1 MQPSE
6 KHSAFVGNLPPD
18 ISEHLLATVF
28 SHCGAVAEVRLP
40 RDREGN
46 PKQFGFVDFAD
57 ANGLATAIRELN
69 GKEIQGRAIRVD
81 AAGAAR
87 GAGGGGGGGGRRRAG
102 GGGGGGGG
110 GTYPEASA
118 NPMSLLALN
127 ADNADPHAMSAQ
139 IQALSKLQL
148 WEIVSQM
155 KALVD
160 QDAAQ
165 ARAMLI
171 ANPAVGLAILKAQIR
186 LGMVNAQSIGTVMAA
201 TTARQQAA
209 APPPPPPQP
218 APVLPPAPQPP
229 LVPPPPPHFA
239 PPHQPAQQVAP
250 PSMSV
255 APPPPPP
262 AYQQP
267 VAAPVQAAEA
277 AQQQALLAQVMQ
289 LTPEQLASLPPEQR
303 AQIEA
308 LRQSMGMGA

>member
-1 MQPSE
+1 
-6 KHSAFVGNLPPD
+6 
-18 ISEHLLATVF
+18 
-28 SHCGAVAEVRLP
+28 
-40 RDREGN
+40 
-46 PKQFGFVDFAD
+46 
-57 ANGLATAIRELN
+57 
-69 GKEIQGRAIRVD
+69 
-81 AAGAAR
+81 
-87 GAGGGGGGGGRRRAG
+87 
-102 GGGGGGGG
+102 
-110 GTYPEASA
+110 
-118 NPMSLLALN
+118 MSLLALN

-229 LVPPPPPHFA
+229 APGGMLLLPASWRAARTGGGAGDAVP
-239 PPHQPAQQVAP
+239 
-250 PSMSV
+250 
-255 APPPPPP
+255 
-262 AYQQP
+262 
-267 VAAPVQAAEA
+267 
-277 AQQQALLAQVMQ
+277 
-289 LTPEQLASLPPEQR
+289 ASR
-303 AQIEA
+303 
-308 LRQSMGMGA
+308 